1 MEARKTIADLSVY
14 AASNA
19 TPRELWVLIDNP
31 NKSDLESGISAIR
44 QGTCSAVK
52 QFQSATKQVSDYFQ
66 STKDSADKKLTYLR
80 CESTVLPK
88 FAFISLS
95 TMSGL
100 LIGFK
105 KSAFKKAL
113 YCTLLGAGS
122 TALVFPNEFKRLKN
136 QTCEQ
141 VSSEAKQFY
150 RTYIWPE
157 GEKSKF
163 PKAQK
168 VTVIDSSNSKDK
180 VIKLDKEELT
190 SAAKSSVVGNK
201 GMSNDDDSDMYTTR
215 EK

>member
-1 MEARKTIADLSVY
+1 MEARKTIADLPIY
-14 AASNA
+14 PASNQ
-19 TPRELWVLIDNP
+19 TPKELWVLIDNP
-31 NKSDLESGISAIR
+31 NKSDLESGISAVR

-52 QFQSATKQVSDYFQ
+52 QLQSATRQVSDYFQ
-66 STKDSADKKLTYLR
+66 TTKVSADKKLSYLR
-80 CESTVLPK
+80 SESTVLPK

-122 TALVFPNEFKRLKN
+122 TALVFPNEFKGIKN
-136 QTCEQ
+136 QTCET
-141 VSSEAKQFY
+141 VSGEAKQLY

-157 GEKSKF
+157 EKSKF
-163 PKAQK
+163 SKVQK
-168 VTVIDSSNSKDK
+168 VTVIDSSNVKDK

-190 SAAKSSVVGNK
+190 NAAKSSVVGNK

>member
-1 MEARKTIADLSVY
+1 MEARKTIADLPVY
-14 AASNA
+14 EASNA

-31 NKSDLESGISAIR
+31 NKSDLESAISAIR

-80 CESTVLPK
+80 SESTVLPK

-95 TMSGL
+95 TMGGL

-122 TALVFPNEFKRLKN
+122 TALVFPDEFKGLKN
-136 QTCEQ
+136 QACKQ
-141 VSSEAKQFY
+141 VSGEAKQFY

-157 GEKSKF
+157 EKSKF
-163 PKAQK
+163 PKVQK

-180 VIKLDKEELT
+180 VIKLDKEELS